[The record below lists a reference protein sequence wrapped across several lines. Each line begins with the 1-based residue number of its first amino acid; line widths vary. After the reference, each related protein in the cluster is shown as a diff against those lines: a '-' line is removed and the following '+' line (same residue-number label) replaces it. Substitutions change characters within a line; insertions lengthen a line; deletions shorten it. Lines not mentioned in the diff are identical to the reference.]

1 MQMYDALTTVIDPVA
16 AGVRRTADE
25 HSLMDFCML
34 SFEFGVEEHTHS
46 TISLAVSHVLFR
58 SYAACAVLD

>member
-1 MQMYDALTTVIDPVA
+1 MHWQMYDALTTVIDPVA

-25 HSLMDFCML
+25 HSFMDFCML

-46 TISLAVSHVLFR
+46 TISLAVSHVL
-58 SYAACAVLD
+58 